1 MDCIAGN
8 RVTTAI
14 EHTIPGINL
23 REVAGIDDIRGN
35 IDLARLRIHPVGIIA
50 GIDGIGESIPGFRVG
65 DDQSSGRHESLLAP
79 IHDHAGRNTGVF
91 PYFNDHLTVVA
102 VGERDVESVRIFAGR
117 HTEIQLRKLL
127 TAS

>member
-1 MDCIAGN
+1 MDSIAGN

-14 EHTIPGINL
+14 EHTIPGFNL
-23 REVAGIDDIRGN
+23 REISGIDDIRGN
-35 IDLARLRIHPVGIIA
+35 IDLARLRIHPVGIVA

-65 DDQSSGRHESLLAP
+65 DDQRSGRHESLLSP
-79 IHDHAGRNTGVF
+79 IDDHAGRNTGVF

-102 VGERDVESVRIFAGR
+102 VGERDVESVLIFAGR
-117 HTEIQLRKLL
+117 HTEIQFRSLL